1 MDEEYNDKLKDM
13 WEEYNWELKKK
24 KELDQELN
32 EVWEEL
38 EKIEY
43 DYPK

>member
-1 MDEEYNDKLKDM
+1 MEEEYNDKLKGM
-13 WEEYNWELKKK
+13 REEYNTELNKKWQLD
-24 KELDQELN
+24 KELN
-32 EVWEEL
+32 SVWEEL